1 MSPHRRQGSLFFSF
15 LTRRTNPASS
25 QRSSIDTQR
34 RPLLMRRYLGL
45 RPIHLVWTPVRH
57 YSRSPSLSAASR
69 DHAIHINSE
78 KLCDDVLERLAP
90 TFHNTGPIDI
100 IDLYPGIGLWSRKV
114 NELLKPRRHILLE
127 PNEKD
132 YLPHLQPLLDR
143 SPNYRLLP
151 WEPLDERKLAALFS
165 EEYLPEQ
172 LKRVLGPQGRIQ
184 VNPSLLILAN
194 MTRHRNSYSK
204 KIFTFLRHLES
215 CFDQTLFHQRGLVRM
230 ISLFSAADAENVLP
244 RKLFGRRR
252 LAVLADATA
261 SEVIQLAGGTN
272 ESNNAAL
279 KGGDIWDRSARATA
293 ARAKNAGITTPRDR
307 KPKPIE
313 LAPEALA
320 LRPSDIPHFKRPRQ
334 DWHNGFLELYE
345 EYKQNAKDNPGSTKL
360 PDPKKES
367 LFMVQRKR
375 LLLENRESHIIA
387 DCLEK
392 GLAIDDVHA
401 QLRSIMQKGK
411 PYPVSTPELVS
422 KLEALTSEYDAVF
435 SQLSMLSKLRAVQHI
450 QEVRAYNNN
459 TDSTDCHTP
468 LLLWDRRVAEPLRIK
483 QEELQ
488 PPIPCGIIDFH
499 PNPSSPMLRTLQE
512 YTSANKSREDYLDMI
527 SLFKQLIRI
536 ISRGNATAVD
546 RSLLHPLFPGRP
558 VTDLVEAIPSLRK
571 FARVTATYPPGSTI
585 RSAKDLQL
593 TFAEDCL
600 SGTYLRELPIS
611 VLWDIALE
619 WNRWP
624 MRMITAQELWKV
636 LGGGGVQRIEAT
648 FVSRKN

>member
-1 MSPHRRQGSLFFSF
+1 
-15 LTRRTNPASS
+15 
-25 QRSSIDTQR
+25 
-34 RPLLMRRYLGL
+34 MRRYLGL

-78 KLCDDVLERLAP
+78 RLCDDVLERLAP

-151 WEPLDERKLAALFS
+151 WEPLDERKLATLFS

-215 CFDQTLFHQRGLVRM
+215 CFDQTLFHQRGLGRM

-244 RKLFGRRR
+244 RKLFGRRS
-252 LAVLADATA
+252 LAGLQMQRRQKSYSLLGAPMRVTMPH
-261 SEVIQLAGGTN
+261 SREVISGIDPQEQLQLARRMPGSLLREI
-272 ESNNAAL
+272 ES
-279 KGGDIWDRSARATA
+279 RS
-293 ARAKNAGITTPRDR
+293 
-307 KPKPIE
+307 PIE

>member
-1 MSPHRRQGSLFFSF
+1 
-15 LTRRTNPASS
+15 
-25 QRSSIDTQR
+25 
-34 RPLLMRRYLGL
+34 
-45 RPIHLVWTPVRH
+45 
-57 YSRSPSLSAASR
+57 
-69 DHAIHINSE
+69 
-78 KLCDDVLERLAP
+78 
-90 TFHNTGPIDI
+90 
-100 IDLYPGIGLWSRKV
+100 
-114 NELLKPRRHILLE
+114 
-127 PNEKD
+127 
-132 YLPHLQPLLDR
+132 
-143 SPNYRLLP
+143 
-151 WEPLDERKLAALFS
+151 
-165 EEYLPEQ
+165 
-172 LKRVLGPQGRIQ
+172 
-184 VNPSLLILAN
+184 

-261 SEVIQLAGGTN
+261 SEVIQVAGGTN

-360 PDPKKES
+360 PDPQKES

-392 GLAIDDVHA
+392 ALAIDDVHA
-401 QLRSIMQKGK
+401 QLRSIMQKATISREHSDSSQTRS
-411 PYPVSTPELVS
+411 PPLRASLPTLN
-422 KLEALTSEYDAVF
+422 AL
-435 SQLSMLSKLRAVQHI
+435 KLRAVSTSRSRATQQH
-450 QEVRAYNNN
+450 RF
-459 TDSTDCHTP
+459 HRLPHP

-624 MRMITAQELWKV
+624 MRMITAQDLWKV